1 MSPTTSCVP
10 DEGDYP
16 NTLAEGRGRWSNK
29 DRVYGGRKVPC
40 IDGKQ
45 TWGTMAYPG
54 VPVNIPYEDR
64 EYGMAARFGVRP
76 HLSLGFVGLAP
87 DTRGVPVASIA
98 PGRTGGALAQRH
110 VTVGSKIYLPVELK
124 GAQLFLG
131 DGNLAAHDSHFTGC
145 GIEGHLEA
153 EIRIVLHRR
162 KDRTTKKW
170 MRTMEAPIVETPK
183 AWIVQARV
191 CAHCCDLLYRIPFLS
206 LCGTQGLAY
215 PDYLRQLPEP
225 AQTAVLAAGKNLNRA
240 MSAAANATREFIMAE
255 YECVF
260 PG

>member
-1 MSPTTSCVP
+1 MP

-98 PGRTGGALAQRH
+98 PGRTGGPLAQRH

-183 AWIVQARV
+183 AWIVQARDGALRIDV
-191 CAHCCDLLYRIPFLS
+191 KNYRAESLSSAFVTHRALHTPTTCGSCPSRRRRLS
-206 LCGTQGLAY
+206 LL
-215 PDYLRQLPEP
+215 L
-225 AQTAVLAAGKNLNRA
+225 GKT
-240 MSAAANATREFIMAE
+240 ST
-255 YECVF
+255 VQ
-260 PG
+260 